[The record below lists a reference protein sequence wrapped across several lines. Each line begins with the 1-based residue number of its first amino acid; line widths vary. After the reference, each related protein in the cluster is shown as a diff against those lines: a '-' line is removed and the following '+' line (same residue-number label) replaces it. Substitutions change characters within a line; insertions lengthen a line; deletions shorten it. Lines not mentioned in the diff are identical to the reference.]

1 MPVGETLQAA
11 LLGLV
16 QGLTEFL
23 PISSSGH
30 LLVVPWLLG
39 WTSPLLNSLTFDVAL
54 HLGTLGAVIVYF
66 RREWWALAPRFD
78 GTAAPQRTAEIAAQ
92 RRLAWLLVLGSVP
105 AGLAGLLA
113 DEVVETLFRHPI
125 VVAAMLVV
133 VGVLMWV
140 AELHYVPGERTRSS
154 LTALTLR
161 DAVVVG
167 MAQATALIPG
177 VSRSGITIVA
187 GLTTGLSRET
197 AARFSFLLGAP
208 VIAGAGLLKIGQF
221 LGDRPRRRTD
231 RPPSSPGWLWR
242 LPWGMGQSR
251 SYSPTSASDRCIS
264 LSSTA
269 WGWPR
274 SSPPA
279 GTWAAP
285 GRRADWCWPPCGP
298 PLRRELSP

>member
-1 MPVGETLQAA
+1 MGETFQAA

-23 PISSSGH
+23 PVSSSGH

-66 RREWWALAPRFD
+66 RHQWWALGRALAP
-78 GTAAPQRTAEIAAQ
+78 AAPHRTAEVAAQ

-105 AGLAGLLA
+105 AGTAGLLV

-125 VVAAMLVV
+125 VTAAMLVT

-140 AELHYVPGERTRSS
+140 AELHYAPSERTRSS
-154 LTALTLR
+154 LTALSVR

-177 VSRSGITIVA
+177 VSRAGITIVA

-208 VIAGAGLLKIGQF
+208 VIAGAGLLKTGQLLGTGLDAAQIAPF
-221 LGDRPRRRTD
+221 LAGMVMAFAVGYGAIALFLAYVRERPLHIFVIYRLGLAALIAAGWYLG
-231 RPPSSPGWLWR
+231 RP
-242 LPWGMGQSR
+242 
-251 SYSPTSASDRCIS
+251 
-264 LSSTA
+264 
-269 WGWPR
+269 
-274 SSPPA
+274 
-279 GTWAAP
+279 
-285 GRRADWCWPPCGP
+285 WPPG
-298 PLRRELSP
+298 

>member
-66 RREWWALAPRFD
+66 RHEWRALGRALT
-78 GTAAPQRTAEIAAQ
+78 TAAPRRTAEIAGQ
-92 RRLAWLLVLGSVP
+92 RRLAWLLVLGAVP
-105 AGLAGLLA
+105 AGLAGLLM
-113 DEVVETLFRHPI
+113 DDVVETLFRHPI

-133 VGVLMWV
+133 VGVLMWI
-140 AELHYVPGERTRSS
+140 AELHYAPGERTRSS
-154 LTALTLR
+154 LTALSVR
-161 DAVVVG
+161 DVVVVG
-167 MAQATALIPG
+167 LAQATALIPG

-208 VIAGAGLLKIGQF
+208 VIAGAGLLKIGQLLGAGLDAAQLAPF
-221 LGDRPRRRTD
+221 LAGMVMAFAVGYGAIALLLAYVRERPLHIFVIYRLALAALIGAGWYLG
-231 RPPSSPGWLWR
+231 RPW
-242 LPWGMGQSR
+242 
-251 SYSPTSASDRCIS
+251 
-264 LSSTA
+264 
-269 WGWPR
+269 
-274 SSPPA
+274 PPA
-279 GTWAAP
+279 
-285 GRRADWCWPPCGP
+285 
-298 PLRRELSP
+298 

>member
-66 RREWWALAPRFD
+66 RREWQALGRALLTP
-78 GTAAPQRTAEIAAQ
+78 TPHRTAEIAAQ

-105 AGLAGLLA
+105 AGLAGLLM
-113 DEVVETLFRHPI
+113 DDVVETLFRHPI
-125 VVAAMLVV
+125 VVAAMLVT
-133 VGVLMWV
+133 VGVLMWI
-140 AELHYVPGERTRSS
+140 AELHYAPSERTRSS
-154 LTALTLR
+154 LTALTVR

-167 MAQATALIPG
+167 LAQATALIPG

-187 GLTTGLSRET
+187 GLTTGLSREM
-197 AARFSFLLGAP
+197 AARFSFLLGSP
-208 VIAGAGLLKIGQF
+208 VIAGAGLLKIGQLLGAGLDAAQLAPF
-221 LGDRPRRRTD
+221 LAGMVMAFAVGYGAIALLLAYVRERPLHIFVIYRLALAALIGAGWYLG
-231 RPPSSPGWLWR
+231 RPW
-242 LPWGMGQSR
+242 
-251 SYSPTSASDRCIS
+251 
-264 LSSTA
+264 
-269 WGWPR
+269 
-274 SSPPA
+274 PPA
-279 GTWAAP
+279 
-285 GRRADWCWPPCGP
+285 
-298 PLRRELSP
+298 

>member
-54 HLGTLGAVIVYF
+54 HLGTLGAVLIYF
-66 RREWWALAPRFD
+66 RHEWRALGRAMVTPAPH
-78 GTAAPQRTAEIAAQ
+78 RTAEIAAQ

-105 AGLAGLLA
+105 AGLAGLLM
-113 DEVVETLFRHPI
+113 DDVVETLFRHPI

-140 AELHYVPGERTRSS
+140 AELHYAPGERTRGS
-154 LTALTLR
+154 LTALSVR
-161 DAVVVG
+161 AAVVVG
-167 MAQATALIPG
+167 LAQATALIPG

-208 VIAGAGLLKIGQF
+208 VIAGAGLLKMVQF
-221 LGDRPRRRTD
+221 LGAGLDAAQLAPFLAGMVMAFAVGYGAIALFLAYVRERSLYIFVIYRLALAALIGAGWYLGRP
-231 RPPSSPGWLWR
+231 W
-242 LPWGMGQSR
+242 
-251 SYSPTSASDRCIS
+251 
-264 LSSTA
+264 
-269 WGWPR
+269 
-274 SSPPA
+274 PPA
-279 GTWAAP
+279 
-285 GRRADWCWPPCGP
+285 
-298 PLRRELSP
+298 

>member
-66 RREWWALAPRFD
+66 RHEWWALARAVAAP
-78 GTAAPQRTAEIAAQ
+78 APQRTAEVTTQ

-125 VVAAMLVV
+125 VTAAMLVV

-140 AELHYVPGERTRSS
+140 AELHYAPSERTRSA

-197 AARFSFLLGAP
+197 AARFSFMLGAP
-208 VIAGAGLLKIGQF
+208 VIAGAGLLK
-221 LGDRPRRRTD
+221 
-231 RPPSSPGWLWR
+231 
-242 LPWGMGQSR
+242 MGQLLGAGLDAAQIAPFLAGMVMAFAVGYGAIALLLAYVR
-251 SYSPTSASDRCIS
+251 ERPLHIFVIYRLGLAALI
-264 LSSTA
+264 A
-269 WGWPR
+269 AGWYL
-274 SSPPA
+274 
-279 GTWAAP
+279 
-285 GRRADWCWPPCGP
+285 GRPWPPG
-298 PLRRELSP
+298 

>member
-66 RREWWALAPRFD
+66 RHEWWALGRAVT
-78 GTAAPQRTAEIAAQ
+78 TAAPHRTAEIAAQ

-105 AGLAGLLA
+105 AGLAGLLM

-133 VGVLMWV
+133 VGVLMWI
-140 AELHYVPGERTRSS
+140 AELHYAPSERTRSA
-154 LTALTLR
+154 LTALTVR

-167 MAQATALIPG
+167 LAQATALIPG

-187 GLTTGLSRET
+187 GLTTGLSREM

-208 VIAGAGLLKIGQF
+208 VIAGAGLLKIGQLLGAGLDAAQLAPF
-221 LGDRPRRRTD
+221 LAGMVMAFAVGYGAIALLLAYVRERPLHIFVIYRLALAALIGAGWYLG
-231 RPPSSPGWLWR
+231 RPW
-242 LPWGMGQSR
+242 
-251 SYSPTSASDRCIS
+251 
-264 LSSTA
+264 
-269 WGWPR
+269 
-274 SSPPA
+274 PPA
-279 GTWAAP
+279 
-285 GRRADWCWPPCGP
+285 
-298 PLRRELSP
+298 